1 VADNGLMMVHTSYH
15 STIKMYPFQAL
26 YGYSPLNREI
36 VTQKVSLVVVV
47 EEILQ
52 VRVSMDQFLHKQ
64 LEIARHRI
72 KQVADRG
79 KKKRIQCRSFYV
91 FEIATLQPCKHT
103 NDALKK
109 TFKVSP

>member
-15 STIKMYPFQAL
+15 STIKMCPFQAL

-79 KKKRIQCRSFYV
+79 KKKKEFNVGV
-91 FEIATLQPCKHT
+91 FMYLKLQPCKHT

>member
-1 VADNGLMMVHTSYH
+1 VAENGSMMVHTSYH
-15 STIKMYPFQAL
+15 SPIKMCPFQAL

-36 VTQKVSLVVVV
+36 VTQKVSLVAVV

-52 VRVSMDQFLHKQ
+52 VYVSMDQFLYKQ

-79 KKKRIQCRSFYV
+79 KSKKVIQ
-91 FEIATLQPCKHT
+91 
-103 NDALKK
+103 
-109 TFKVSP
+109 